1 MENNKAKQ
9 KKDENKKDQNKPY
22 NALSKL
28 LEINTEFDESI
39 SFSHYCSIYRKFG
52 VQKQKTKIDYIPFIM
67 TVEFTY
73 SYSEELRT
81 SKEIDKQS
89 IENIISFI
97 KKFSN
102 SIDEKYNKT
111 FLDNIK
117 TFSEIIGIEKTSN
130 LLIPAL
136 ARIVDDS
143 FSLKNHFLKILLPFI
158 DYLCSNG
165 DEGLKILKNNMMNI
179 IQELYHPRNKR
190 DIECYKNEEY
200 QNLLFKNF
208 IKIAKALIPKDK
220 DKQILNLILS
230 YGYEDEK
237 NTKKLGDDH
246 VVLCVKLM
254 SELTEIYGKEC
265 TENYL
270 LPQLIYFV
278 DDKNEKVLKEV
289 LLALPN
295 ICDVVSF
302 EIINTKIYELIKRVL
317 NVLNPSWVLKKIIV
331 DILAKI
337 IKTFKYKSE
346 EDDNENS
353 EKKSAKKFVSL
364 IEKLI
369 HDKEK
374 YVRYNILEK
383 IGPIIEPLNK
393 EELSLELLKFYK
405 NSVEEYYKRK
415 KKQLPSG
422 MTVGNSLLIK
432 KNIEENEELD
442 SFVVINSKTDIEI
455 EEIKKKLSEE
465 NMGYYF
471 AYNFPAIL
479 YCYGSE
485 HWPELKSIYIDFCF
499 ESDIKIR
506 RSIVVSFHEISKII
520 GQTITENELLPIYD
534 TFLNS
539 NDKIEK
545 NLSIRYL
552 PKILIQVSKE
562 KKKRYFKYLEA
573 ASIFIDNIGS
583 KVRNFNFINWKN
595 KLDVIE
601 GILCYYNLYD
611 NDIIYKSIFPQC
623 ISFCLDDIY
632 KVRKTSSKVLACL
645 IEYLYN
651 VNYKKE
657 KLFKLIES
665 FALHKKFH
673 QRINFVKMCKIL
685 LKNKKLYEEKIKNL
699 LNDLVDHEKIRDVRI
714 CLSKVLRKII
724 GNDKEI
730 LFKDKNI
737 HQLCYKLKKDNL
749 SIINS
754 IFNDVNIK
762 YNIHNKNNKINE
774 PNEKFFK
781 GDNEFFIEEFKIVLE
796 RKSHIFFLDR
806 SNKKSIR
813 AKKKDE
819 NNNNEKKDNNNNDNK
834 KEDISSYKDIKDI
847 NNNENT
853 VKEENKELN
862 NENKK
867 NENEKEK
874 ELVNENI
881 NNKEINEEKSID
893 NKDNKDNKE
902 KEEDTNE
909 KIKKEKSDVSNDI
922 QNIKNNEEKK
932 DDIKKENNDI
942 NDKNIDDN
950 KVEEKKEIKEDN
962 NENGKEIKENNEIK
976 NEKDEGDK
984 IQEKNDV
991 EDKEK

>member
-1 MENNKAKQ
+1 MENNKLKQ
-9 KKDENKKDQNKPY
+9 KKTKKDENIKDQNNPHNK
-22 NALSKL
+22 LSKL
-28 LEINTEFDESI
+28 LEMNTEFDESI
-39 SFSHYCSIYRKFG
+39 SFSHYCAIYRKFG
-52 VQKQKTKIDYIPFIM
+52 VQKQKPKIDYIPFIM
-67 TVEFTY
+67 TLEFTY
-73 SYSEELRT
+73 SYSEELRA

-89 IENIISFI
+89 IENITSYI

-102 SIDEKYNKT
+102 STDEKYNKT

-117 TFSEIIGIEKTSN
+117 TFSEIIGIERTSN

-143 FSLKNHFLKILLPFI
+143 FSLKKHFLKILLPFI
-158 DYLCSNG
+158 DYLCSNS

-179 IQELYHPRNKR
+179 IQELYYPRNKR

-220 DKQILNLILS
+220 DKQILSLILS

-237 NTKKLGDDH
+237 NIKRFGDDH
-246 VVLCVKLM
+246 VVLCVKIM
-254 SELTEIYGKEC
+254 SELTEIYGREC
-265 TENYL
+265 AENYL
-270 LPQLIYFV
+270 LPQLIYFAE
-278 DDKNEKVLKEV
+278 DKKEKVKKEV
-289 LLALPN
+289 LLSLPN

-302 EIINTKIYELIKRVL
+302 EVINTKIYDLIKRIL
-317 NVLNPSWVLKKIIV
+317 YVLNPSWLLKKIIV

-337 IKTFKYKSE
+337 IKTFKYKSA
-346 EDDNENS
+346 EDNNENN

-374 YVRYNILEK
+374 LVRYNILEK

-422 MTVGNSLLIK
+422 MTIGNSILMK
-432 KNIEENEELD
+432 KNSEENKDLG
-442 SFVVINSKTDIEI
+442 SFEVINSKTDTEI
-455 EEIKKKLSEE
+455 EEIKKNLSEE
-465 NMGYYF
+465 NMGYYY

-485 HWPELKSIYIDFCF
+485 HWSELKSIYIDFCF
-499 ESDIKIR
+499 ETDTKIR
-506 RSIVVSFHEISKII
+506 RSIVASFHEISKII
-520 GQTITENELLPIYD
+520 GQTLTENELLPIYD

-552 PKILIQVSKE
+552 PKILMQVSKE
-562 KKKRYFKYLEA
+562 RKKRYFKYLEA
-573 ASIFIDNIGS
+573 ASIFIDNIGT

-632 KVRKTSSKVLACL
+632 KVRKTSSKVLASL

-651 VNYKKE
+651 ANYKKE
-657 KLFKLIES
+657 QLFKLIES
-665 FALHKKFH
+665 FALHKKFQ
-673 QRINFVKMCKIL
+673 QRINFVKMCNIF
-685 LKNKKLYEEKIKNL
+685 LKNKTLYEEKIKNL
-699 LNDLVDHEKIRDVRI
+699 LIYLVDHEKIKDVRI
-714 CLSKVLRKII
+714 CISKVLKAII
-724 GNDKEI
+724 GNEKEI
-730 LFKDKNI
+730 LYKDQNI

-749 SIINS
+749 SIINN

-762 YNIHNKNNKINE
+762 YNSQNIDNKNNIIKE
-774 PNEKFFK
+774 PNEIYFK

-796 RKSHIFFLDR
+796 KKSHIFFLDR
-806 SNKKSIR
+806 SNKRLIK
-813 AKKKDE
+813 AKKREDNKK
-819 NNNNEKKDNNNNDNK
+819 NNEKKEEKKDNNNNK
-834 KEDISSYKDIKDI
+834 KEDISANKDIKDI

-853 VKEENKELN
+853 INEQNKEIKEENKN
-862 NENKK
+862 
-867 NENEKEK
+867 NENEKESAK
-874 ELVNENI
+874 DNI
-881 NNKEINEEKSID
+881 NNNEIIDNND
-893 NKDNKDNKE
+893 NKDNKDK
-902 KEEDTNE
+902 KEEDTNK
-909 KIKKEKSDVSNDI
+909 KINKEK
-922 QNIKNNEEKK
+922 KNNEEEKNE
-932 DDIKKENNDI
+932 IKEENNKI
-942 NDKNIDDN
+942 NDKNIND
-950 KVEEKKEIKEDN
+950 KKAEEKNDIKE
-962 NENGKEIKENNEIK
+962 ENKKEENNEIK
-976 NEKDEGDK
+976 NGKEDGEKTEG
-984 IQEKNDV
+984 KNDV
-991 EDKEK
+991 EDKDKDKEK

>member
-1 MENNKAKQ
+1 MENSKSSKKKQ
-9 KKDENKKDQNKPY
+9 KNVENSKVQSKPPENKKI
-22 NALSKL
+22 SKL

-52 VQKQKTKIDYIPFIM
+52 VEKGKPKNDYIPFIM

-73 SYSEELRT
+73 SYSEELRAT
-81 SKEIDKQS
+81 KEVDKQS
-89 IENIISFI
+89 IENITSYI
-97 KKFSN
+97 KQFSN
-102 SIDEKYNKT
+102 SNVEKYNKT

-143 FSLKNHFLKILLPFI
+143 FILKNHFLKVLLPFI

-190 DIECYKNEEY
+190 DIECYKNEDY

-220 DKQILNLILS
+220 DKQILSLILS

-237 NTKKLGDDH
+237 NIKKFGDEH
-246 VVLCVKLM
+246 VVLCVKLI
-254 SELTEIYGKEC
+254 SELTEIYGREC

-270 LPQLIYFV
+270 LPQLIYFA
-278 DDKNEKVLKEV
+278 DDKKEKVKKEV

-302 EIINTKIYELIKRVL
+302 EVISTKIYDLIKRVL
-317 NVLNPSWVLKKIIV
+317 NILNPSWILKKIIV

-337 IKTFKYKSE
+337 IKTFKYKSGE
-346 EDDNENS
+346 NEDDNNNNGDK

-364 IEKLI
+364 IENLI

-405 NSVEEYYKRK
+405 NSVEEYYIKK

-422 MTVGNSLLIK
+422 MTVGNNIMKK
-432 KNIEENEELD
+432 KNVENEDEEVN
-442 SFVVINSKTDIEI
+442 SFIVINSKTDTEI

-479 YCYGSE
+479 YCYGNE

-506 RSIVVSFHEISKII
+506 RSIIVSFHEICKII

-539 NDKIEK
+539 NDKIER

-601 GILCYYNLYD
+601 GILCYYNLYE

-632 KVRKTSSKVLACL
+632 KVRKTSSKVLASL

-651 VNYKKE
+651 IDYKKE
-657 KLFKLIES
+657 QLFKLIDS

-673 QRINFVKMCKIL
+673 QRINFVKMCKIF

-699 LNDLVDHEKIRDVRI
+699 LNDLVDNEKIRDVRI
-714 CLSKVLRKII
+714 CLSKVLKKII
-724 GNDKEI
+724 GNDKEV
-730 LFKDKNI
+730 LYKDQNI
-737 HQLCYKLKKDNL
+737 HQICYKLKNDNL
-749 SIINS
+749 PIINN
-754 IFNDVNIK
+754 IFSDVNIK
-762 YNIHNKNNKINE
+762 YNMTNIENKNKINNK
-774 PNEKFFK
+774 NEKYFK
-781 GDNEFFIEEFKIVLE
+781 GDNDFFIQEFKIEVE
-796 RKSHIFFLDR
+796 KKSTIFFLDR
-806 SNKKSIR
+806 SNKKLVSVKV
-813 AKKKDE
+813 KKKVNEPKKEDKKEDKKEEIKNEDKNEDKKEDKKNEIKNEDKKDDTLTNKEEENKDKNFKDE
-819 NNNNEKKDNNNNDNK
+819 NNKEKDTNINNKDDIKKNDNK
-834 KEDISSYKDIKDI
+834 KEVNNIMGDNDKNDNENKKEEEKEQNNNGIKENNKE
-847 NNNENT
+847 NNNEN
-853 VKEENKELN
+853 KEQNNEDKNKENKE
-862 NENKK
+862 
-867 NENEKEK
+867 
-874 ELVNENI
+874 
-881 NNKEINEEKSID
+881 
-893 NKDNKDNKE
+893 
-902 KEEDTNE
+902 
-909 KIKKEKSDVSNDI
+909 
-922 QNIKNNEEKK
+922 
-932 DDIKKENNDI
+932 
-942 NDKNIDDN
+942 
-950 KVEEKKEIKEDN
+950 
-962 NENGKEIKENNEIK
+962 
-976 NEKDEGDK
+976 
-984 IQEKNDV
+984 
-991 EDKEK
+991 